1 MLVALNVILSRFL
14 SIAAW
19 NIKIS
24 FAFVPVV
31 FAALYLG
38 PWQAALVGALG
49 DFTGATLFPIAAY
62 FPGFTITAAIVGL
75 IYGLFLSKKQTMPR
89 ILGAVLVTEIV
100 GSLLLNTFWI
110 SVLFGSPFLPLMATR
125 VFQCLILG
133 IVEIVVIRVMAGLVP
148 RLVHTAS

>member
-1 MLVALNVILSRFL
+1 MSENRKFTTKQLVIIAMLVALNVILSRFL

-19 NIKIS
+19 NIKIG

-49 DFTGATLFPIAAY
+49 DFIGATLFPIAAY

-75 IYGLFLSKKQTMPR
+75 
-89 ILGAVLVTEIV
+89 
-100 GSLLLNTFWI
+100 W
-110 SVLFGSPFLPLMATR
+110 
-125 VFQCLILG
+125 
-133 IVEIVVIRVMAGLVP
+133 
-148 RLVHTAS
+148 